1 MTARAPDAAQAR
13 FSAVLLADLAD
24 WSVQLH
30 ARSFTRV
37 SVEMLLR
44 DLRRSVPS
52 ALGYTLA
59 LGDAAD
65 LARVTITVADEKLL
79 PAQVGSTITFALPV
93 VQGTSATAT
102 FYAAEQ
108 QAFDELAVLLAGS
121 PACGPDRVRLD
132 GAPATDVEPGVDGLA
147 DHTRINYAIGILL
160 ARGLSYEESQ
170 RYLHRLADHFQTLEA
185 AADHLLTGVGD

>member
-1 MTARAPDAAQAR
+1 MTTRSSCSAQAR
-13 FSAVLLADLAD
+13 LSAVLLADLSD

-59 LGDAAD
+59 LSGTAD
-65 LARVTITVADEKLL
+65 LARVSITVADATL
-79 PAQVGSTITFALPV
+79 AVTQIGSTIGFALPV

-102 FYAAEQ
+102 FYAAGQ
-108 QAFDELAVLLAGS
+108 GAFDELADLLAAR
-121 PACGPDRVRLD
+121 PGPGADQVHLG
-132 GAPATDVEPGVDGLA
+132 GAPGADVEPGVHGLA

-160 ARGLSYEESQ
+160 ARGMSYEESD
-170 RYLHRLADHFQTLEA
+170 RYLHELADHFQTLDA

>member
-1 MTARAPDAAQAR
+1 VTTRASASAQAR
-13 FSAVLLADLAD
+13 LSAVLLADLSD

-52 ALGYTLA
+52 ALGYTLT
-59 LGDAAD
+59 LSGSAD
-65 LARVTITVADEKLL
+65 LARVTITVADEKLR

-102 FYAAEQ
+102 FYAAEPK
-108 QAFDELAVLLAGS
+108 AFDQLADLLAVSA
-121 PACGPDRVRLD
+121 ACGRDQVHLD
-132 GAPATDVEPGVDGLA
+132 GPPGADVEPGVDGLA

-160 ARGLSYEESQ
+160 ARGMSYEESE